1 MGSHP
6 ATRSGKAAGSPF
18 IPTGSPE
25 INIEKG
31 VPVEAVKIPASS
43 QPPSRDPTGPPILG
57 VGASQMKFTTK
68 FFPILKSHRP
78 RRLASSNQSSE
89 EGEFPNWSPNVPPE
103 PSSMHLPQV

>member
-6 ATRSGKAAGSPF
+6 ATRSEKAAGSPF
-18 IPTGSPE
+18 MPTGSPA

-43 QPPSRDPTGPPILG
+43 QPPNTADPTGPPNFG
-57 VGASQMKFTTK
+57 VGASQTKFTTR

-103 PSSMHLPQV
+103 PSSMHL

>member
-1 MGSHP
+1 MASHP
-6 ATRSGKAAGSPF
+6 ATRSAKGHGSPF
-18 IPTGSPE
+18 MPTGSPPSSGV
-25 INIEKG
+25 KG

-57 VGASQMKFTTK
+57 LGASQTKFNTK

-89 EGEFPNWSPNVPPE
+89 AGEFPNWSPNVPPE
-103 PSSMHLPQV
+103 PSSMHLL